1 MNVEYR
7 QEHMPELMNQAR
19 MRFKDQMDILRK
31 LGFADFC
38 CYTEILP
45 RYSLFT
51 HLLIFLMAKLNR
63 ELIRVESPFR
73 LAMSQPILV
82 HRTEKAYALVFGMGV
97 KFYTL
102 FTDETGLIHA
112 NFPSEPIQDM
122 FAKVY
127 KTATTRSIEECWHA
141 HTAETNN
148 FQQEGKEIDE
158 RIRFENYL
166 SISRREERSLSGTQN
181 NPNIQ

>member
-7 QEHMPELMNQAR
+7 QEQIPELMYQAR
-19 MRFKDQMDILRK
+19 ARFKNEIDVLRK
-31 LGFADFC
+31 MGFVEFC

-45 RYSLFT
+45 RYSVFS
-51 HLLIFLMAKLNR
+51 HLLIFLLAKLNR
-63 ELIRVESPFR
+63 ELIRVESPLR

-102 FTDETGLIHA
+102 FADETGLISS
-112 NFPSEPIQDM
+112 NFPSEPIQNM
-122 FAKVY
+122 FTKIY
-127 KTATTRSIEECWHA
+127 KTAFSRSIEECWLSHME
-141 HTAETNN
+141 ETNRVR
-148 FQQEGKEIDE
+148 QEGREVDE

-166 SISRREERSLSGTQN
+166 SISRREEQSLSGT
-181 NPNIQ
+181 

>member
-7 QEHMPELMNQAR
+7 QEYMPELMNRAR
-19 MRFKDQMDILRK
+19 IRFKDEMDVLRK
-31 LGFADFC
+31 MGFAEFC

-45 RYSLFT
+45 RYSVFSHLF
-51 HLLIFLMAKLNR
+51 IFLLAKLNR
-63 ELIRVESPFR
+63 ELIRVESSLR

-102 FTDETGLIHA
+102 FTDKTGLISA
-112 NFPSEPIQDM
+112 NFQSEPIQDM

-127 KTATTRSIEECWHA
+127 KNAAPCSIEECWHA
-141 HTAETNN
+141 HVAETNN
-148 FQQEGKEIDE
+148 FRQEGKEVDE

-166 SISRREERSLSGTQN
+166 SISRREERSLSGMQN
-181 NPNIQ
+181 NSNIQ